1 MATYYVSDATGD
13 NADTGLTEALAW
25 ATIDKAMNVVAA
37 GDTVYVKADGVYVEI
52 ATIDTVG
59 TSSATITFEGYTTTP
74 GDGGQATMD
83 LGGTLANCLNDTL
96 ASVSAH
102 YVFKNFI
109 FMDTALANVELSVED
124 VIFKSCEFKSAGGD
138 GCACGSRTIFENC
151 LFDSNGAA
159 GVDGVGAVF
168 AIGCRF
174 SNNTTE
180 GIETGAAAFIFD
192 CTFLGNGADAIECL
206 GGNGTFV
213 TVLRCTIDGTGKV
226 TNTGIDLGSSF
237 WSRALIANNIIYDCT
252 EGIDCASQGTFF
264 ISRNNLLNNNT
275 TDYPSSRFQTF
286 EGEVITAPQFEDEAG
301 GDYSLGSSSPALDAG
316 YDGYLLNGSTQ
327 RADIGGI
334 ESTAAGGGGGMLVH
348 PGTSGGAR
356 A

>member
-1 MATYYVSDATGD
+1 MATYYVDGPSGNDAD
-13 NADTGLTEALAW
+13 DGLSELDAW
-25 ATIDKAMNVVAA
+25 ATIDKAMNTVVA
-37 GDTVYVKADGVYVEI
+37 GDTVYAKADSNYTET

-59 TSSATITFEGYTTTP
+59 TVSATITFEGYTSTP
-74 GDGGQATMD
+74 GDGGRATINAESTRAYCLD
-83 LGGTLANCLNDTL
+83 DALAGV
-96 ASVSAH
+96 AAF

-109 FMDTALANVELSVED
+109 FKGATTSNVELSVQD
-124 VIFKSCEFKSAGGD
+124 VIFKSCDFRSASGD
-138 GCACGSRTIFENC
+138 GCACGSRTVFENC

-159 GVDGVGAVF
+159 GVDGDGAVYV
-168 AIGCRF
+168 IGCRF

-180 GIETGAAAFIFD
+180 GIETSAATFIFD

-213 TVLRCTIDGTGKV
+213 VVLRCTIDGTGKV

-252 EGIDCASQGTFF
+252 EGIDGASQGTFF
-264 ISRNNLLNNNT
+264 NSRNNLLNNNT

-286 EGEVITAPQFEDEAG
+286 EGEVTAAPQFEDEAG
-301 GDYSLGSSSPALDAG
+301 GDYSLGSSSPALDVG
-316 YDGYLLNGSTQ
+316 YDSYLLNGSTQ
-327 RADIGGI
+327 RADIGAI
-334 ESTAAGGGGGMLVH
+334 ESTAAGGGGLLVH